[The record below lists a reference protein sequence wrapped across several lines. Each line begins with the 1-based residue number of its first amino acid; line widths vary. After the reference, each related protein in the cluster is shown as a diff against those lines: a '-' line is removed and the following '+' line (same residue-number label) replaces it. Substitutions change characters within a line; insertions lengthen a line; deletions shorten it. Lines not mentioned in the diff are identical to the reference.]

1 MDLIKTL
8 NEDNDDLIEEGE
20 SKRENS
26 ADDSLHKRGKS
37 QQHLSPYQKFKNRA
51 LNQIKEKENWIDRI
65 METIEPKID
74 KKGVNELSF
83 DQKVKMG
90 KVYI

>member
-1 MDLIKTL
+1 
-8 NEDNDDLIEEGE
+8 
-20 SKRENS
+20 
-26 ADDSLHKRGKS
+26 
-37 QQHLSPYQKFKNRA
+37 
-51 LNQIKEKENWIDRI
+51 

-90 KVYI
+90 KDIERMMAVEKEKLSHES